1 MLNKIWP
8 LFIIFSIFYA
18 VLFGNIQEINSA
30 IFDST
35 ENAITITISL
45 VGTMCLWSGIMKIAC
60 STSLINK
67 LCRILNPILN
77 FLFPDIKN
85 SKKIKKEISMNIIS
99 NFLGLGNAATPI
111 GIKAMQSM
119 NNENNKIKNAEK
131 NKYNKLSNSM
141 KMFILINTAS
151 IQLIPTTI
159 FSIRKSLGSKNPTQI
174 IVPVWLATIC
184 AALSGIFCLKL
195 LIKREK

>member
-1 MLNKIWP
+1 
-8 LFIIFSIFYA
+8 
-18 VLFGNIQEINSA
+18 
-30 IFDST
+30 
-35 ENAITITISL
+35 
-45 VGTMCLWSGIMKIAC
+45 MKIAC